1 MQMMELPE
9 VVKLLRDRRL
19 SVVSDATG
27 VNRNTL
33 RLLRD
38 GRQESIRYE
47 TLKAL
52 SDYFSPQKDA

>member
-1 MQMMELPE
+1 MMELPE
-9 VVKLLRDRRL
+9 VIKLLQDRRL

-52 SDYFSPQKDA
+52 SDYFSPQKEPA